1 MSGLYKRLGYLSI
14 LFLVG
19 FILCSIP
26 TILPGGPTKSQ
37 VMALS
42 LTSSQN
48 LTVAATGSVPK
59 AMKSYQAGRYTEAIA
74 LWLSALSET
83 SDAKQKAVIHTNL
96 AQTYR
101 QIGQPDRAIQQWDQA
116 VQIYRA
122 DDNDTNRRLE
132 AQLLTE
138 QAQDYST
145 LGQHRRAIE
154 LAQSAIELAQKIH
167 DRTTEA
173 AALGVLG
180 NANWGLGYYDPAI
193 ASHKA
198 SLKMAESLG
207 IRGYII
213 TALSNLGNVLASRTK
228 RYQYQANVAQLD
240 GDEQQEARLKKL
252 ATQDLVAAQAA
263 YERSVQESKTLGG
276 MAEARALLNLNRLLA
291 QSPATKSD
299 AIDKNRHRV
308 LALLAD
314 QPDSRSK
321 VYALVNLA
329 VSYQKPRGVGARLTE
344 TQSNT
349 KVLLE
354 KAIAAAKAIGDRRAE
369 SFASGTLGEMYES
382 AGQYA
387 LAMELTRQAQFVAQ
401 QVSDRDSLYRWQW
414 QAGRL
419 LKAKGEP
426 EQAISSYKQAIATLQ
441 SIRSDILAA
450 NKDLQFDVRDSV
462 EPVYRE
468 LLDLLLDNS
477 STKSLKSDNFSEA
490 LNVLELL
497 KLTELQNFFGDEC
510 VQVALERVNSEEIA
524 KGNALSEQIAQNKT
538 LTDKVALSAPKGSNK
553 LNLIDPTATVVYSVV
568 LNNRTVMLLRFP
580 DGSLKSYPIAIE
592 AQQLQEEI
600 NQLRF
605 TLENIATEEYLLQS
619 QKVYDLLMRPMEADL
634 AAAQPSTVVFINDG
648 VLRNV
653 PMAALHDGKKFLV
666 QKYPIANTLSLS
678 LTNRKPAE
686 QHDLKALILGLTVE
700 RPPFAALPNVK
711 TETAQVQKIV
721 GGTRLLDQDFTL
733 TNLQTQLRKG
743 NYSVV
748 HVATHGKFGV
758 DGASTY
764 LLSFDARITLDEIEN
779 ILRRSKQSV
788 ELLILSAC
796 QTAAGDNRSALG
808 IAGVAIRAG
817 VQSSLATL
825 WFINDADTV
834 PLIEELYTQLRQPGI
849 SKAEA
854 LRAAQ
859 LKMIANPESSHPAIW
874 SPLVLIGN
882 WL

>member
-1 MSGLYKRLGYLSI
+1 MSRLYKRLHYLSL
-14 LFLVG
+14 LFSVG
-19 FILCSIP
+19 FILCFIP
-26 TILPGGPTKSQ
+26 AVLPGWQTKAQ
-37 VMALS
+37 VVALS
-42 LTSSQN
+42 PMSNQN
-48 LTVAATGSVPK
+48 VVFTATGLVTK
-59 AMKSYQAGRYTEAIA
+59 AMESYQAGRYTEAIN

-83 SDAKQKAVIHTNL
+83 SDAINLAVIHSNL
-96 AQTYR
+96 AQAYR
-101 QIGQPDRAIQQWDQA
+101 QIGQPDRAIQHWQQA

-122 DDNDTNRRLE
+122 EDNDANRRLQ
-132 AQLLTE
+132 AQLLIE

-145 LGQHRRAIE
+145 LGQHKRAIKLVE
-154 LAQSAIELAQKIH
+154 SAIELARQIQ
-167 DRTTEA
+167 DRFTEA

-180 NANWGLGYYDPAI
+180 NANWALGNYNSAI
-193 ASHKA
+193 ASHQA
-198 SLKMAESLG
+198 SLKIASTLKSH
-207 IRGYII
+207 RYIT
-213 TALSNLGNVLASRTK
+213 TALGNLGNVLTSRTK
-228 RYQYQANVAQLD
+228 LYQYQANVARLE
-240 GDEQQEARLKKL
+240 GDEREKARLTQL
-252 ATQDLVAAQAA
+252 VNQDLVAAQAA

-291 QSPATKSD
+291 QFPTTQFD
-299 AIDKNRHRV
+299 AIDRNRNRV
-308 LALLAD
+308 LALVEA

-321 VYALVNLA
+321 VYALINLA
-329 VSYQKPRGVGARLTE
+329 LSYQKPEVRRGGFNYGAYRKTDILFKPARTGVL
-344 TQSNT
+344 TQSKT

-354 KAIAAAKAIGDRRAE
+354 KAQAVAKAIGDSRAE

-382 AGQYA
+382 AGQFA
-387 LAMELTRQAQFVAQ
+387 LAMELTRQAQFMAQ

-419 LKAKGEP
+419 LKATGEP
-426 EQAISSYKQAIATLQ
+426 EVAIASYKQAIATLQ

-468 LLDLLLDNS
+468 LIELLLDNS
-477 STKSLKSDNFSEA
+477 STKSLDSNNLSEA

-510 VQVALERVNSEEIA
+510 VQVAGEPVN
-524 KGNALSEQIAQNKT
+524 SEQIA
-538 LTDKVALSAPKGSNK
+538 P
-553 LNLIDPTATVVYSVV
+553 IDPTAAVVYSVV
-568 LNNRTVMLLRFP
+568 LNNRTVMILRFP
-580 DGSLKSYPIAIE
+580 DGTLKSYPIEIE
-592 AQQLQEEI
+592 AERLQEEI
-600 NQLRF
+600 SRLRF
-605 TLENIATEEYLLQS
+605 SLENIATEEYLTQS
-619 QKVYDLLMRPMEADL
+619 QKIYDLLMRPMEADL
-634 AAAQPSTVVFINDG
+634 VAAKPSTVVFINDG

-653 PMAALHDGKKFLV
+653 PMAALHDGKQFLV
-666 QKYPIANTLSLS
+666 QKYPIANTLSLG

-711 TETAQVQKIV
+711 TETAQVQEIT
-721 GGTRLLDQDFTL
+721 GGTKLLDNDFTL

-748 HVATHGKFGV
+748 HLATHGKFGV
-758 DGASTY
+758 DGTSTY
-764 LLSFDARITLDEIEN
+764 LLSFNDRITLDEIEN
-779 ILRRSKQSV
+779 ILRRSKQSI
-788 ELLILSAC
+788 ELLTLSAC
-796 QTAAGDNRSALG
+796 QTAAGDDRSALG

-834 PLIEELYTQLRQPGI
+834 PLIEELYTQLWQPGLT
-849 SKAEA
+849 KAEA
-854 LRAAQ
+854 LRVAQ
-859 LKMIANPESSHPAIW
+859 LKMIADPEFSHPAIW